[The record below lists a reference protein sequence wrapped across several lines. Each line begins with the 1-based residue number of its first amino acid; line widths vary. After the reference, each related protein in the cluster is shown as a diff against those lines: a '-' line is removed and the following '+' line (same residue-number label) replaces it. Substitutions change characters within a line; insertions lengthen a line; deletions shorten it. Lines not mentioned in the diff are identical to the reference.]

1 MAAGHDSALSGCV
14 AWKRRKFASGKHRWQ
29 GSGTAPTERDPVG
42 TSRSPVDQTG
52 APRSSGPAIISRMML
67 RLLSLAAL
75 ATLLVGCRSLFGPPV
90 YAPSSGQPSQQPGT
104 PQPEP
109 GTPSPQQPVP
119 TPPTPQQPPKEFRL
133 GPASTALVKQARTQS
148 VKGEY
153 PAAVATLERALRIEP
168 DNPLV
173 WLELGQVHLASRN
186 PTQAESMGRK
196 AIALATGNPAVQSSG
211 WRLVGDAL
219 RARGRDLDATEAYQR
234 AGNAS
239 PR

>member
-1 MAAGHDSALSGCV
+1 MPGM
-14 AWKRRKFASGKHRWQ
+14 
-29 GSGTAPTERDPVG
+29 
-42 TSRSPVDQTG
+42 
-52 APRSSGPAIISRMML
+52 ISRT
-67 RLLSLAAL
+67 RLHAGRVRTAAL
-75 ATLLVGCRSLFGPPV
+75 KALTVSCERIAAVRALTVSCERAAAVRVLTVSCSVFLLVACQSLYGPPV
-90 YAPSSGQPSQQPGT
+90 PAPSPQPRSGTPEPQPGT
-104 PQPEP
+104 PEPQP
-109 GTPSPQQPVP
+109 PVP
-119 TPPTPQQPPKEFRL
+119 APVPPAPPPQPAKEFRL
-133 GPASTALVKQARTQS
+133 GPASAALVKQSRAQS

-186 PTQAESMGRK
+186 PPQAESMARK
-196 AIALATGNPAVQSSG
+196 AIALATGNPGVQATG

-234 AGNAS
+234 AALAS

>member
-1 MAAGHDSALSGCV
+1 LGE
-14 AWKRRKFASGKHRWQ
+14 
-29 GSGTAPTERDPVG
+29 T
-42 TSRSPVDQTG
+42 
-52 APRSSGPAIISRMML
+52 AIIARMTL
-67 RLLSLAAL
+67 RVVSLILIAS
-75 ATLLVGCRSLFGPPV
+75 LLVGCRSLFGPPV
-90 YAPSSGQPSQQPGT
+90 YAPSSPQPSQQPGT

-109 GTPSPQQPVP
+109 GTPTPQQPVP
-119 TPPTPQQPPKEFRL
+119 PPVPPTPQQQPKEFRL
-133 GPASTALVKQARTQS
+133 GPASAALVKQSRAQS

-153 PAAVATLERALRIEP
+153 PAAIATLERALRIEP

-186 PTQAESMGRK
+186 APQAESMGRK
-196 AIALATGNPAVQSSG
+196 AIALATGNPGVQSSG

-234 AGNAS
+234 AGQAS